1 MTMNPASEFWKGMT
15 HMKINIPVRFKNPW
29 FWIGIVGVILAA
41 MGVSPEML
49 TSWGAVADAFI
60 ALVKNPY
67 MIASVIMA
75 VVGVITDPT
84 TKGLSDSTQAL
95 TYTVPKAE

>member
-1 MTMNPASEFWKGMT
+1 
-15 HMKINIPVRFKNPW
+15 MKINLPVRFKNFW
-29 FWIGIVGVILAA
+29 FWVGIIGVVLAA

-67 MIASVIMA
+67 MIASVVMA
-75 VVGVITDPT
+75 VAGVLTDPT
-84 TKGLSDSTQAL
+84 TKGLGDSAQAMS
-95 TYTVPKAE
+95 YIKPKG

>member
-1 MTMNPASEFWKGMT
+1 
-15 HMKINIPVRFKNPW
+15 MKINLPVRFKNFW
-29 FWIGIVGVILAA
+29 FWVGIIGVVLAA

-67 MIASVIMA
+67 MISSVVMA
-75 VVGVITDPT
+75 VAGVLTDPT
-84 TKGLSDSTQAL
+84 TKGLGDSTQAM
-95 TYTVPKAE
+95 TYTTPKG

>member
-1 MTMNPASEFWKGMT
+1 
-15 HMKINIPVRFKNPW
+15 MKINIPVRFKNFW
-29 FWIGIVGVILAA
+29 FWVGIAGVVLAA

-67 MIASVIMA
+67 MIASVVMA
-75 VVGVITDPT
+75 VAGVLADPT
-84 TKGLSDSTQAL
+84 TKGLGDSEQAL
-95 TYTVPKAE
+95 TYTAPKG

>member
-1 MTMNPASEFWKGMT
+1 
-15 HMKINIPVRFKNPW
+15 MKINFPVRFKNFW
-29 FWIGIVGVILAA
+29 FWVGIVGVVLAA

-67 MIASVIMA
+67 MIASVVMA
-75 VVGVITDPT
+75 VAGVLADPT
-84 TKGLSDSTQAL
+84 TKGLGDSAQAL
-95 TYTVPKAE
+95 TYTAPKG